1 MDAFGIVLSLLLLL
15 VGLLAGAAAAA
26 VVYRRRVAEL
36 AAELDDAGAR
46 LGEASSRLAAAEAE
60 GRLLARQN
68 RELSALEDRE
78 NAVLRALAPVGEKLR
93 HVQNQ
98 VGLLERDRVEQF
110 GQLAEQLRAAQ
121 ASDEQLLR
129 STRTLAAAMQS
140 NSARGQW
147 GEVQL
152 RRVVEAAGMLAR
164 VDFAEQVHLD
174 GGDRT
179 FRPDMLVHLPG
190 GKALVVDAKVP
201 LRAYL
206 EANELPLDAAGD
218 SGPGSRER
226 ARLLGEHAKAVK
238 AHVDALAGKKY
249 WDAASGSPELV
260 LCFLPAESML
270 SAALQADPGLLDY
283 SFARNVGLV
292 SPVSLL
298 AALKSVA
305 FAWRQD
311 MLTENAREIFD
322 LSRQL
327 YERLGTLGEH
337 VAKLGSSLKG
347 SVEKYNAF
355 VGTLESRV
363 LPTARRINS
372 FDPTSLDNAK
382 APAPVEST
390 PRLLAAPEL
399 LAGGL
404 SGAAAAGPGL
414 PAAREVAAGA

>member
-1 MDAFGIVLSLLLLL
+1 
-15 VGLLAGAAAAA
+15 
-26 VVYRRRVAEL
+26 
-36 AAELDDAGAR
+36 
-46 LGEASSRLAAAEAE
+46 
-60 GRLLARQN
+60 
-68 RELSALEDRE
+68 
-78 NAVLRALAPVGEKLR
+78 
-93 HVQNQ
+93 
-98 VGLLERDRVEQF
+98 VEQF

-152 RRVVEAAGMLAR
+152 RRVVEAAGMLAH
-164 VDFAEQVHLD
+164 VDFSEQVHLA
-174 GGDRT
+174 GGERV
-179 FRPDMLVHLPG
+179 FRPDLLVHLPG

-206 EANELPLDAAGD
+206 EANELPLDTAGE
-218 SGPGSRER
+218 GGSQER
-226 ARLLGEHAKAVK
+226 ARLLAEHAKAVK
-238 AHVDALAGKKY
+238 AHVDALANKKY
-249 WDAASGSPELV
+249 WDAAGGSPELV

-327 YERLGTLGEH
+327 YDRLGTLGEH
-337 VAKLGSSLKG
+337 VGKLGNALKG

-382 APAPVEST
+382 APAPLEST

-399 LAGGL
+399 ISGGTDNSPDAGFGGHL
-404 SGAAAAGPGL
+404 RQEAPGERS
-414 PAAREVAAGA
+414 A

>member
-15 VGLLAGAAAAA
+15 VGLLVGAGAAA
-26 VVYRRRVAEL
+26 VVCRRRVADL
-36 AAELDDAGAR
+36 SAELDDAGAR
-46 LGEASSRLAAAEAE
+46 LGETAARLAAAEAE

-68 RELSALEDRE
+68 RELSVLEDRE

-121 ASDEQLLR
+121 ASDEQLLH

-152 RRVVEAAGMLAR
+152 RRVVEAAGMLAH
-164 VDFAEQVHLD
+164 VDFTEQVHLA
-174 GGDRT
+174 GGERT

-206 EANELPLDAAGD
+206 EANELPPGTGDAGSAGQ
-218 SGPGSRER
+218 ER
-226 ARLLGEHAKAVK
+226 ARLLAEHAKAVK

-249 WDAASGSPELV
+249 WDAAGGSPELV

-337 VAKLGSSLKG
+337 VAKLGNSLKG

-363 LPTARRINS
+363 LPTARRINA

-382 APAPVEST
+382 APAPLEST

-399 LAGGL
+399 IAADGAG
-404 SGAAAAGPGL
+404 APEA
-414 PAAREVAAGA
+414 PAAEALQERSSA

>member
-1 MDAFGIVLSLLLLL
+1 MDAFAIVLSLLLLV
-15 VGLLAGAAAAA
+15 VGLAAGAAAAA
-26 VVYRRRVAEL
+26 VPYRRRVAAL
-36 AAELDDAGAR
+36 TAELDDAGDR
-46 LGEASSRLAAAEAE
+46 LGEAAARLAAAEAE
-60 GRLLARQN
+60 SRLLARQN
-68 RELSALEDRE
+68 RELSVLEDRD

-93 HVQNQ
+93 QVQNQ

-121 ASDEQLLR
+121 ASDEALLR

-140 NSARGQW
+140 SSARGQW

-152 RRVVEAAGMLAR
+152 RRVVEAAGMLAH
-164 VDFAEQVHLD
+164 VDFAEQVHLA

-190 GKALVVDAKVP
+190 GKELVVDAKVP

-206 EANELPLDAAGD
+206 QANELPLDTAAETG
-218 SGPGSRER
+218 GSSPER
-226 ARLLGEHAKAVK
+226 ARLLADHAKAVK
-238 AHVDALAGKKY
+238 AHVDALANKKY
-249 WDAASGSPELV
+249 WDATAGSPELV

-270 SAALQADPGLLDY
+270 AAALQADPGLLDY
-283 SFARNVGLV
+283 AFARNVGLV

-311 MLTENAREIFD
+311 LLTANAREIFD

-363 LPTARRINS
+363 LPTARRINA

-382 APAPVEST
+382 APEPLETT

-399 LAGGL
+399 IAGM
-404 SGAAAAGPGL
+404 ADGPEESL
-414 PAAREVAAGA
+414 HERSA